1 MILLR
6 NLALSRGP
14 HRLFEGAS
22 LALERGW
29 KIGLVGANGS
39 GKTSLL
45 GLLAG
50 EFASDAGE
58 CSVHPGTRIARIEQ
72 EAPALERRALD
83 YLLDADAPLRAAE
96 AAIADAERDGDGHRI
111 AEAHERYAH
120 AGGYTAQAR
129 AAAILAG
136 LGFSHADG
144 ARAVRE
150 FSGGY
155 RMRLN
160 LGRAL
165 VRPSD
170 LLLLD
175 EPTNHLDLD

>member
-22 LALERGW
+22 LSLERGW

-45 GLLAG
+45 ALLAG
-50 EFASDAGE
+50 ELSSDAGD
-58 CSVHPGTRIARIEQ
+58 CSIQPGTRIARIEQ
-72 EAPALERRALD
+72 EAPALEQRVLD
-83 YLLDADAPLRAAE
+83 YLLDADTALREAE
-96 AAIADAERDGDGHRI
+96 GAIGAGERDGDGHRI

-136 LGFSHADG
+136 LGFADG
-144 ARAVRE
+144 DGSRPVRE

-165 VRPSD
+165 VRP
-170 LLLLD
+170 
-175 EPTNHLDLD
+175 